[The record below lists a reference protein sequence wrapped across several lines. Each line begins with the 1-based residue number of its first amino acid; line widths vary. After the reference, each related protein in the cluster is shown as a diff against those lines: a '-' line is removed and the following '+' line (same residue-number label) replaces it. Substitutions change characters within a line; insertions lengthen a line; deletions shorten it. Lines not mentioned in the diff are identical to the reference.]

1 MFPYFIYFLR
11 KVGNRDNW
19 KMNFAFVAGVV
30 VLLNTVNL
38 SLQAPGSTPKIKEIV
53 LGRCFDFQNEKLGPD
68 KSKWK
73 DCNKIWEAFH
83 KGFAYKN
90 PCKLT
95 QDDYKPFFS
104 ATGMQEIHDKV
115 MNDLEKNN
123 FSAFWKALL
132 IVYRAQNPYRRYFRL
147 QCL

>member
-19 KMNFAFVAGVV
+19 KMNFAFAAGVV

-38 SLQAPGSTPKIKEIV
+38 SLQAPGSTPNIKEIV

-73 DCNKIWEAFH
+73 DCKKIWKAFR
-83 KGFAYKN
+83 KGFAHLN

-95 QDDYKPFFS
+95 QDNYKDFFTE
-104 ATGMQEIHDKV
+104 TGMQEIRDKV
-115 MNDLEKNN
+115 MNDLEKITTVP
-123 FSAFWKALL
+123 FGKHF
-132 IVYRAQNPYRRYFRL
+132 
-147 QCL
+147 